1 MGGVLR
7 RASEH
12 ERVEALLSVYLDGR
26 VTDAERAFVERHLEV
41 CVDCARHLATLRVTV
56 AAIREMPKVHA
67 PRSFALPRS
76 MAKQSQIAPWLYP
89 FLRAAT
95 AVAAFLFAL
104 TVAGDLFLH
113 SSFTASTPVALA
125 PTLVVTQSEALRSA
139 QPATAPAAAYAPQT
153 SAPPAALAPLAT
165 QPKLEMAVPDTAT
178 PGIASAAKIAPP
190 TLAEPPVEQPLT
202 GEGIGGGGGPGAAPL
217 APQPL
222 PAAPVRGSTPTPAP
236 AATVASPSPA
246 PTTIARAPEPQPST
260 DQRRDVGAITYP
272 AVNPLRVVEDTLAAL
287 VLVLGVAAWIVHRRS
302 R

>member
-1 MGGVLR
+1 MFS
-7 RASEH
+7 A
-12 ERVEALLSVYLDGR
+12 YLDGR
-26 VTDAERAFVERHLEV
+26 VTDGERAFVERHLEV
-41 CVDCARHLATLRVTV
+41 CVDCARHLTTLRATV
-56 AAIREMPKVHA
+56 AAVREMPKVHA

-104 TVAGDLFLH
+104 TVAGDLFLR
-113 SSFTASTPVALA
+113 SSLTASTPVALA
-125 PTLVVTQSEALRSA
+125 PTSVVMQSEALRSA
-139 QPATAPAAAYAPQT
+139 QPATAPAVASAPQT

-178 PGIASAAKIAPP
+178 PSIAAAAKMAPP
-190 TLAEPPVEQPLT
+190 ALAEPPVEQPLT
-202 GEGIGGGGGPGAAPL
+202 GEGMGGGGGPGAPPL

-222 PAAPVRGSTPTPAP
+222 PAAPTRESTSTPTA

-246 PTTIARAPEPQPST
+246 PTSIARAPEPQPPL
-260 DQRRDVGAITYP
+260 DQRRDAVTVTDP
-272 AVNPLRVVEDTLAAL
+272 AVNPFRIVEDMLAAL
-287 VLVLGVAAWIVHRRS
+287 VLILGVTAWIVHRRS